1 MNELIQRVIE
11 KTGLPQDK
19 AVAAAETVI
28 GFLKERLPAPIA
40 SQLQGFMGEG
50 SSGENDNLGKLK
62 GIGEGIG
69 GMFGRKE

>member
-1 MNELIQRVIE
+1 MNEIIQRVIE

-19 AVAAAETVI
+19 AMAAVDTVI
-28 GFLKERLPAPIA
+28 GFLKERLPPPVA
-40 SQLQGFMGEG
+40 SQLAGFLNEAPGTE
-50 SSGENDNLGKLK
+50 SNVNKLK